1 MNYAQDK
8 YTVEYKNRSKG
19 EMIKTPDT
27 EHNAH
32 QRQLRI
38 DTFACAAI
46 QSAFNNIDYGQ
57 NWEDMARVCYNIAEA
72 LEAERAKRVK

>member
-1 MNYAQDK
+1 MNYAPDNQGKFADS
-8 YTVEYKNRSKG
+8 EERKG
-19 EMIKTPDT
+19 
-27 EHNAH
+27 HNAH

-46 QSAFNNIDYGQ
+46 QSAFSNIDYGQ

-72 LEAERAKRVK
+72 LEAEREKRVKK